1 MMAVSSVVEIPADL
15 GKGITIVTN
24 FLLSMALA
32 AMGLQANIAKLR
44 AEGWR
49 PLALGA
55 FGWLFIAAF
64 GYAMLK
70 LCGF

>member
-1 MMAVSSVVEIPADL
+1 MLVNSAVSIPADMSRH
-15 GKGITIVTN
+15 IVMLTN

-32 AMGLQANIAKLR
+32 AMGLQANIGKLR

-55 FGWLFIAAF
+55 FGWIFIAAF
-64 GYAMLK
+64 GYATLK
-70 LCGF
+70 LFGF